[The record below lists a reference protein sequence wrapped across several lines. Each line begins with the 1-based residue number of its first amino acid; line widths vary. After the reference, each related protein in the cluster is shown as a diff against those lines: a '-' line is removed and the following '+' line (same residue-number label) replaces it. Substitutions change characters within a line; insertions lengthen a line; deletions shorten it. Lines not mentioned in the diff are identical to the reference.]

1 MKYHDGIPIMETQA
15 DANEF
20 LYKRPYFA
28 FLDILGFKALVKNN
42 SHAALVELYDKIFS
56 AQVDKV
62 SKGHKEFAEKQ
73 AGRLG
78 EKYTDAG
85 LEMINIS
92 DSILIWTKHGQPSA
106 LFELV
111 MAVSTLMGIS
121 LIQGLPLRGCI
132 TSQDFSVTNRPNSV
146 SVIGKGLVH
155 AYTMEG
161 IQQWSGCMIDKGII
175 DYFRSIEKV
184 IGGREAPAPIERD
197 LIVLPYEI
205 PTKNPATGE
214 RKKMSGYVVNW
225 SEDFI
230 KDEMIAEAFDAHNKK
245 DERPNSD
252 TPEKIQ
258 NTIDFHHHCINARK
272 KRDEWF
278 ERLEKSLRG
287 NES

>member
-1 MKYHDGIPIMETQA
+1 MKEHDGIPILETQA

-42 SHAALVELYDKIFS
+42 THAALVDLYDKLFS

-62 SKGHKEFAEKQ
+62 AATHKKYAEKQ

-78 EKYTDAG
+78 EKYTDAD
-85 LEMINIS
+85 LQMINIS

-111 MAVSTLMGIS
+111 MAVSS
-121 LIQGLPLRGCI
+121 LLGLSMIQGLPLRGCI
-132 TSQDFSVTNRPNSV
+132 TSQEFSVTNRPNSV

-155 AYTMEG
+155 AYSMEN
-161 IQQWSGCMIDKGII
+161 IQQWSGCMIDEGII
-175 DYFRSIEKV
+175 KYFRSIEK
-184 IGGREAPAPIERD
+184 IFFGREAAAPIEKD
-197 LIVLPYEI
+197 LLVLPYDI
-205 PTKNPATGE
+205 PVKNLKTGE
-214 RKKMSGYVVNW
+214 RSVQKSYAVNW

-230 KDEMIAEAFDAHNKK
+230 PDKMIADAFDAHNKK
-245 DERPNSD
+245 DERAGSD

-258 NTIDFHHHCINARK
+258 NTLDFHHHCMEERK
-272 KRDEWF
+272 KRAAMWEAL
-278 ERLEKSLRG
+278 ERSLKG
-287 NES
+287 DQ